1 MQAGLF
7 SEPEIIERVVERVVE
22 TPRVSVVEQALQAIN
37 VDNLTP
43 RAALQHLYDLQAL
56 LMDR

>member
-1 MQAGLF
+1 M
-7 SEPEIIERVVERVVE
+7 IEQ
-22 TPRVSVVEQALQAIN
+22 PRVSAVEQALQALN

-56 LMDR
+56 LISQSVEKHDNKG